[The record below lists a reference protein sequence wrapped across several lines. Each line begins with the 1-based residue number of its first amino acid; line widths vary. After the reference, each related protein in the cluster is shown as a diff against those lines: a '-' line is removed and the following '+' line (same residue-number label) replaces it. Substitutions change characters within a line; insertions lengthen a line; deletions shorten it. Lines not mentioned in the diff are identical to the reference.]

1 MRGLSTAAVLLAA
14 AIVAGTGCATNPYQ
28 PGATATVQLKA
39 RAMESLKQGIRYPHV
54 PVVRCQAIEA
64 LRRVAPEEGLPWIRS
79 ALLDE
84 AAGVRFAAC
93 AALGELQDAGSRS
106 RFEKL
111 LSDPDRSVRLAAV
124 FALHR
129 LGDTRQSSQLAEA
142 LLYDR
147 NSGVRRNAVLLLG
160 LLGEPGAVKLL
171 ARVMEDADEGL
182 RLQALESMARLGSP
196 QACDQLLFHA
206 HSGLGARETFAIN
219 ALAETRDR
227 RFLDLYQERLR
238 RARHPE
244 TRMAAARALGM
255 LGDPAGLVEARR
267 LLTFDQ
273 PDRSAAVSRD
283 DLPEVQIIRVRQL
296 AALALGAIG
305 RAEALPGLARAIH
318 EPYDPRVE
326 LAAALAV
333 LQILRSD
340 ARDVWRSPG
349 G

>member
-1 MRGLSTAAVLLAA
+1 MRGLSAAVLLLA
-14 AIVAGTGCATNPYQ
+14 VALGASAGCATNPYQ
-28 PGATATVQLKA
+28 PGAAATVQLKA

-64 LRRVAPEEGLPWIRS
+64 LRRAAPEEGLPWIRS
-79 ALLDE
+79 ALHDE

-93 AALGELQDAGSRS
+93 VALGELRDGGSRT
-106 RFEKL
+106 RFENL
-111 LSDPDRSVRLAAV
+111 LSDPNPSVQLAAV

-147 NSGVRRNAVLLLG
+147 DSGVRRNAVLLLG

-171 ARVMEDADEGL
+171 ARVMEDSDEGL

-196 QACDQLLFHA
+196 QACEQLLFHA
-206 HSGLGARETFAIN
+206 HSGLGARETFAVN
-219 ALAETRDR
+219 ALAETQDR
-227 RFLDLYQERLR
+227 RFFDLYQERLR

-244 TRMAAARALGM
+244 TRMAAARALGL
-255 LGDPAGLVEARR
+255 LGDPAGLAEARR
-267 LLTFDQ
+267 LLVFDR
-273 PDRSAAVSRD
+273 PDRSAAVAKD
-283 DLPEVQIIRVRQL
+283 DSPEVQIVRVRQL

-305 RAEALPGLARAIH
+305 RSDALPDLARAIH

-326 LAAALAV
+326 LAGALAV

-340 ARDVWRSPG
+340 ARDVWGSPG